1 MSLSKN
7 KIKYIQSLKDK
18 KSREEHRTFVVEGD
32 KMVSELI
39 GFVKCQLLIATS
51 DFIQTNQ
58 IHDNNIEE
66 ILIQGINDN
75 NQTPG
80 LRTSSVQMYVFKNNI
95 AFSNNGGNVINP
107 YIISMF
113 NYDGSNLLKYVSDI
127 TLDSSF
133 NGSSSYFMDNDFII
147 MADTLSQ
154 DLYKYNFSGGKES
167 IYKIKQNVLLCF
179 KANCFII

>member
-58 IHDNNIEE
+58 IHCDYSK
-66 ILIQGINDN
+66 LH
-75 NQTPG
+75 
-80 LRTSSVQMYVFKNNI
+80 L
-95 AFSNNGGNVINP
+95 
-107 YIISMF
+107 
-113 NYDGSNLLKYVSDI
+113 
-127 TLDSSF
+127 
-133 NGSSSYFMDNDFII
+133 
-147 MADTLSQ
+147 
-154 DLYKYNFSGGKES
+154 YNFRVQFLIFLPHLHG
-167 IYKIKQNVLLCF
+167 Y
-179 KANCFII
+179 ANRPLNHW